1 MASQQHASARKEE
14 QQLLFT
20 SIFIPLVFVALMWLV
35 AVFEFVAE
43 IDLSTWGIYPLKLSG
58 LRGILFSPFI
68 HGDWQ
73 HLMSNTLPFLIMGF
87 LLFYSYRK
95 VAFKSLLFI
104 YLASGFMVWLI
115 GRPAYHIG
123 ASNIV
128 YGFAFF
134 LFFSGA
140 FRKDIQSIAISLLVV
155 FLYGSIVWGLLP
167 FKWEISWE
175 GHLMGV
181 IAGAFMAFVYR
192 KVDLPPEVELEEED
206 DEDDYF
212 ADSDAYWMR
221 TEDNENMRYRYVPK
235 SKNDHG
241 ADTNK

>member
-1 MASQQHASARKEE
+1 
-14 QQLLFT
+14 
-20 SIFIPLVFVALMWLV
+20 VFVALMWLV
-35 AVFEFVAE
+35 AIFEFVTE
-43 IDLSTWGIYPLKLSG
+43 IDLSSWGIYPLKLSG
-58 LRGILFSPFI
+58 LRGVLFSPFI

-140 FRKDIQSIAISLLVV
+140 FRKDIQSIAMSLLVV

-175 GHLMGV
+175 GHLMGGL
-181 IAGAFMAFVYR
+181 AGAFMAFVYR
-192 KVDLPPEVELEEED
+192 KVDLPPQEEEED
-206 DEDDYF
+206 DEDDEDDAYF
-212 ADSDAYWMR
+212 AESGAYWMR
-221 TEDNENMRYRYVPK
+221 TEDNAQMRYRYIPK
-235 SKNDHG
+235 PKDVHG
-241 ADTNK
+241 TDTDK

>member
-1 MASQQHASARKEE
+1 
-14 QQLLFT
+14 
-20 SIFIPLVFVALMWLV
+20 
-35 AVFEFVAE
+35 
-43 IDLSTWGIYPLKLSG
+43 
-58 LRGILFSPFI
+58 
-68 HGDWQ
+68 
-73 HLMSNTLPFLIMGF
+73 
-87 LLFYSYRK
+87 
-95 VAFKSLLFI
+95 
-104 YLASGFMVWLI
+104 MVWLI

-140 FRKDIQSIAISLLVV
+140 FRKDIQSIAMSLLVV

-175 GHLMGV
+175 GHLMGG